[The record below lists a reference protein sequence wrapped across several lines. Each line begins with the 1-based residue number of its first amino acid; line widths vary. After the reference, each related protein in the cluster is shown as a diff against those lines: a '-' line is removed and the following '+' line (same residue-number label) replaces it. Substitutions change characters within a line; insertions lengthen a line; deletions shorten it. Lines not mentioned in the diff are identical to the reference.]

1 MYLQCPANSDK
12 GYWFKIRSSMKDNLH
27 FLDHNEIIEKMYLQ
41 KTRFLI
47 KFVIY
52 YVSDQR
58 FQIISRTCITVTI
71 FFKFNFQHLKLAT
84 CLISTVTLIMQSYLN
99 LFKCIIQLP

>member
-12 GYWFKIRSSMKDNLH
+12 GYWFKIRSSMKDNVH
-27 FLDHNEIIEKMYLQ
+27 FLGHNEIIEKMYLQ

-52 YVSDQR
+52 
-58 FQIISRTCITVTI
+58 
-71 FFKFNFQHLKLAT
+71 
-84 CLISTVTLIMQSYLN
+84 
-99 LFKCIIQLP
+99 